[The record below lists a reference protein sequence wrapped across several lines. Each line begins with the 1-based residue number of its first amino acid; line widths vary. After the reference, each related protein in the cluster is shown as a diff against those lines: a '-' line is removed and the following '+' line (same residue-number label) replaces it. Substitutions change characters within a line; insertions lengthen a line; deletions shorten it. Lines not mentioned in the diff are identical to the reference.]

1 MLALVALSI
10 SSASAATGFYNYSYL
25 DFGTAQTTHE
35 SQVGLK
41 FTGPLSLA
49 LDGELVRQ
57 SVNQSSKTGFEGGV
71 TVPLVKLGS
80 MTSAA
85 RLGYGQIENSKY
97 YSVSADVTLPISSS
111 VGLFAN
117 VRHRNGISR
126 DVPSAVNR
134 VAVGFDAKLAKNLS
148 ARIGYEAE
156 RINRVN
162 GQGVVLSLNYS
173 L

>member
-25 DFGTAQTTHE
+25 DFGTARTTHE

-41 FTGPLSLA
+41 FTAPLSLT

-57 SVNQSSKTGFEGGV
+57 SINKTSQTGLEGGV
-71 TVPLVKLGS
+71 AITLYKVWQVSTTG
-80 MTSAA
+80 

-97 YSVSADVTLPISSS
+97 LSVSTDSTLLLSQNVS
-111 VGLFAN
+111 LFVN
-117 VRHRNGISR
+117 GRHRHGVLAT
-126 DVPSAVNR
+126 VPHAANR
-134 VAVGFDAKLAKNLS
+134 LAVGFNVNLGGGLS
-148 ARIGYEAE
+148 GRVGYEVE
-156 RINRVN
+156 RINHTD
-162 GQGVVLSLNYS
+162 GQGVSLSLNYS